1 VAESLR
7 ILGVGDAKS
16 LNFLRWA
23 WKVGERGHEV
33 TLVSNRFSPHAGEL
47 DGMTV
52 HDVRRLN
59 AAARLPGLR
68 RSAIPAGIGRLA
80 ERLDVD
86 LVHAHYLLPY
96 GWWTATAGT
105 HPFVASPWGTDILI
119 DAGKEPGRTRART
132 ALAAADAVV
141 INSEANAAATKALG
155 VPEERM
161 RKIIWY
167 AEPERFSPE
176 HRDPRVLE
184 ELGFPPDSL
193 LVLSLRN
200 FRPDTNLDVVIRA
213 FARVHAEE
221 PRARLLLAARG
232 GPTREKV
239 EGLIDALGLRD
250 AIAIQTVS
258 HAQLPRV
265 VASADVLVTM
275 ASSDSTP
282 ASLLEAMGSGLAAAC
297 GAAASIEEWIP
308 DREGGLIVPL
318 HDEGALAGA
327 LLTLLGDPGL
337 RAAYGERNRREVLR
351 AVGDPGARLEELYLE
366 VLGR

>member
-1 VAESLR
+1 MAEPLR
-7 ILGVGDAKS
+7 VLGVGDAKS

-23 WKVGERGHEV
+23 WKVAERGHEV
-33 TLVSNRFSPHAGEL
+33 TVVSNRFSAHAGEL
-47 DGMTV
+47 DGMRV
-52 HDVRRLN
+52 FDVFRLGV
-59 AAARLPGLR
+59 ATRFPLLR
-68 RSAIPAGIGRLA
+68 RSAVPAGIGRLA

-86 LVHAHYLLPY
+86 VVHAHYLLPY

-119 DAGKEPGRTRART
+119 DASKEPGHTRARM
-132 ALAAADAVV
+132 ALDAADAVV
-141 INSEANAAATKALG
+141 INSEANAAATRAFG

-167 AEPERFSPE
+167 AEPARFSPE
-176 HRDPRVLE
+176 HRDPAVLE

-200 FRPDTNLDVVIRA
+200 FRPDTNLDVVVRA

-232 GPTREKV
+232 GPTREEV
-239 EGLIDALGLRD
+239 EGLIDSLGLRD
-250 AIAIQTVS
+250 AIRIQIVS

-265 VASADVLVTM
+265 VASADVLVSL

-282 ASLLEAMGSGLAAAC
+282 ASLLEAMGSGLAAVC
-297 GAAASIEEWIP
+297 GAAASIEEWVP

-318 HDEGALAGA
+318 GDDEAVADA
-327 LLTLLGDPGL
+327 LLALLRDPGL
-337 RAAYGERNRREVLR
+337 RAAYGERNRREVLS

-366 VLGR
+366 VLRR

>member
-1 VAESLR
+1 MGERLH

-52 HDVRRLN
+52 HDVRRLS
-59 AAARLPGLR
+59 AATRLPVLR

-80 ERLDVD
+80 ERLEVD

-119 DAGKEPGRTRART
+119 DASKEPGRTRARK
-132 ALAAADAVV
+132 ALDAADAVV
-141 INSEANAAATKALG
+141 FNSEANRAATKALG
-155 VPEERM
+155 FPEERM

-176 HRDPRVLE
+176 HRDPGVLG

-193 LVLSLRN
+193 LILSLRN
-200 FRPDTNLDVVIRA
+200 FRPDTNLDVVVRA

-232 GPTREKV
+232 GPTREQV
-239 EGLIDALGLRD
+239 EALIDDLGVRD
-250 AIAIQTVS
+250 AITIQLVS
-258 HAQLPRV
+258 HGELPRV

-282 ASLLEAMGSGLAAAC
+282 ASLLEAMGSGLAAVA

-318 HDEGALAGA
+318 GDEEALADA
-327 LLTLLGDPGL
+327 LLTLLGDPEV
-337 RAAYGERNRREVLR
+337 RAAYGERNRREVLS

>member
-1 VAESLR
+1 VAEPLR

-23 WKVGERGHEV
+23 WKVAERGHEV
-33 TLVSNRFSPHAGEL
+33 TLVSNRFSTHAGEL
-47 DGMTV
+47 DGMSV
-52 HDVRRLN
+52 LDVRRLG
-59 AAARLPGLR
+59 AATRLPVLR
-68 RSAIPAGIGRLA
+68 RSAIPAGIGRVA
-80 ERLDVD
+80 QRLDVD

-96 GWWTATAGT
+96 GWWAATAGT

-132 ALAAADAVV
+132 ALDAADAVV
-141 INSEANAAATKALG
+141 INSDANAAATRALG

-176 HRDPRVLE
+176 HRDPSVLG

-200 FRPDTNLDVVIRA
+200 FRPDTNLDVVVRA

-232 GPTREKV
+232 GPTRDEI
-239 EGLIDALGLRD
+239 EQLIESLGLRD
-250 AIAIQTVS
+250 VVRIQVVP

-265 VASADVLVTM
+265 VASADVLVSM

-282 ASLLEAMGSGLAAAC
+282 ASLLEAMGSGLAAVC
-297 GAAASIEEWIP
+297 GAAASIEEWVP
-308 DREGGLIVPL
+308 DGEGGIVVPAG
-318 HDEGALAGA
+318 DDGALTEA
-327 LLTLLGDPGL
+327 LLTLLRDPGL
-337 RAAYGERNRREVLR
+337 RATYGERNRREVLSV
-351 AVGDPGARLEELYLE
+351 VGDPGALLEELYLE